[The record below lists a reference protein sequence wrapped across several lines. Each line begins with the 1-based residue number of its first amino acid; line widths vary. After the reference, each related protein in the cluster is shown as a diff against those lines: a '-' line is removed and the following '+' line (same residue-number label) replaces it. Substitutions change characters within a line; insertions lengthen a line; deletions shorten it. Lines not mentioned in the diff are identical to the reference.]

1 MERMLTIFQFFI
13 SNFCEKSEEE
23 RMYHHSI
30 NVYSK
35 INTFVSENLFKR
47 SQGRN
52 EDPSAVSLKIN
63 YDKHMIEEVLKQ
75 FSNIKLHEFLDTK

>member
-1 MERMLTIFQFFI
+1 
-13 SNFCEKSEEE
+13 
-23 RMYHHSI
+23 MYHHSI